1 MSEFQRA
8 SRAKRNLATAL
19 APAAAYLLGA
29 VAGEDGALEVE
40 FGVLNLKSL
49 ATMSMTSRV
58 GGAAVPVRSRM
69 RLSRL
74 LT

>member
-40 FGVLNLKSL
+40 FGVLLVESGDH
-49 ATMSMTSRV
+49 V
-58 GGAAVPVRSRM
+58 HDVPGGRRGGSGER
-69 RLSRL
+69 
-74 LT
+74 